1 MFVKYRN
8 KIINL
13 DNVVK
18 ISLNDEFII
27 ITLNHSDPDIY
38 LEFKTMAFADMAFTE
53 LSEFLNNPPEN
64 KNVFDIQ
71 DKTIEDIKKA
81 KEEGRQTIM
90 KLINGI

>member
-27 ITLNHSDPDIY
+27 ITPNHSDPDIY
-38 LEFKTMAFADMAFTE
+38 LEFKTMALANMIFTE

-64 KNVFDIQ
+64 KNVFDV
-71 DKTIEDIKKA
+71 
-81 KEEGRQTIM
+81 EEYLR
-90 KLINGI
+90 

>member
-18 ISLNDEFII
+18 ISLTDEFII
-27 ITLNHSDPDIY
+27 ITPNHSDPNIY
-38 LEFKTMAFADMAFTE
+38 LEFKTMALANMIFTE

-64 KNVFDIQ
+64 KNVFDVE
-71 DKTIEDIKKA
+71 KYL
-81 KEEGRQTIM
+81 R
-90 KLINGI
+90 

>member
-27 ITLNHSDPDIY
+27 ITPNHSDPDIY
-38 LEFKTMAFADMAFTE
+38 LEFKTMALANMIFTE
-53 LSEFLNNPPEN
+53 LFEFLNNPPEN
-64 KNVFDIQ
+64 KNVFDVE
-71 DKTIEDIKKA
+71 KYLK
-81 KEEGRQTIM
+81 
-90 KLINGI
+90 

>member
-27 ITLNHSDPDIY
+27 ITPNHSDPDIY
-38 LEFKTMAFADMAFTE
+38 LEFKTMVFADTAFIE

-64 KNVFDIQ
+64 KNVFDM
-71 DKTIEDIKKA
+71 
-81 KEEGRQTIM
+81 EEYLR
-90 KLINGI
+90 

>member
-18 ISLNDEFII
+18 ISLHDEFII
-27 ITLNHSDPDIY
+27 ITPNHSDPDIY
-38 LEFKTMAFADMAFTE
+38 LEFKTMVFAYKVFIE

-64 KNVFDIQ
+64 KNVFDME
-71 DKTIEDIKKA
+71 KYL
-81 KEEGRQTIM
+81 R
-90 KLINGI
+90 

>member
-27 ITLNHSDPDIY
+27 ITPNHSDPDIY
-38 LEFKTMAFADMAFTE
+38 LKFKIMAFADMAFTE
-53 LSEFLNNPPEN
+53 LFEFLDNPPEN
-64 KNVFDIQ
+64 KNVFDM
-71 DKTIEDIKKA
+71 DKYL
-81 KEEGRQTIM
+81 R
-90 KLINGI
+90 

>member
-27 ITLNHSDPDIY
+27 ITPNHSDPDIY
-38 LEFKTMAFADMAFTE
+38 LEFKTMALANMIFTE

-64 KNVFDIQ
+64 KNVFDVE
-71 DKTIEDIKKA
+71 KYL
-81 KEEGRQTIM
+81 R
-90 KLINGI
+90 